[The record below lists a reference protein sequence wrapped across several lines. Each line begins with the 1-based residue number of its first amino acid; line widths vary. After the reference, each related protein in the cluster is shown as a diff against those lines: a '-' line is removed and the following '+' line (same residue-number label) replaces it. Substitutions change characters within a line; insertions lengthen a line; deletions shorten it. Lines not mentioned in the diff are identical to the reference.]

1 MSPRPRHPAWLARD
15 YPALGWWGWGAAAC
29 IKGVPGSFCAPRPH
43 SPANFLEEEGNRGLV
58 AAVFGILFSSLCIL
72 VLDRDPLPLVPN
84 SSQHSRGKASST
96 GEPPGGLFTLVP
108 TESTRHLCSLGSIE
122 YWKIL
127 ALLYYPAFYCPLAAC
142 ATVRHRAGY
151 LVGCL
156 LSWCH
161 CVVHIWQKVDCPQSP
176 KVCAPPRGR
185 LLGPE
190 VAVLA
195 PRRGGTEVSPG
206 RCVTAPLVPRYTGTT
221 PRSPTSPSSSA
232 SWS

>member
-1 MSPRPRHPAWLARD
+1 M
-15 YPALGWWGWGAAAC
+15 
-29 IKGVPGSFCAPRPH
+29 PGSFCAPWPH

-58 AAVFGILFSSLCIL
+58 AAVFGILFSSLCVL

-84 SSQHSRGKASST
+84 SSQHSRGKASTAPPCST
-96 GEPPGGLFTLVP
+96 AGEPPCRLFTLVP
-108 TESTRHLCSLGSIE
+108 TESARRFCSPPGLE

-142 ATVRHRAGY
+142 ATVGHRAGY

-176 KVCAPPRGR
+176 KVRVPPQGR
-185 LLGPE
+185 LPGPE
-190 VAVLA
+190 VAVPA
-195 PRRGGTEVSPG
+195 PWRSGTEASLG
-206 RCVTAPLVPRYTGTT
+206 RCVTALRVPRYTGTT